1 MKRIPSSI
9 RNHQL
14 LWAVLSIFLLS
25 SCLKDTRENLS
36 TSPPLVGFLFPSP
49 AFYPEQGGFV
59 ASAPLAFSSTAQT
72 VSYDS
77 TTAFP
82 GGGNSPIQVELS
94 YTGFP
99 APYHTNV
106 QVTLAVDTSEIG
118 AINSANGA
126 NFIML
131 PAGSYSLPNNSQVTI
146 TPAQLGNYPVA
157 NVYPQVITSM
167 LDTTQQYILPLRIV
181 AAPSGI
187 VIASNLSGA
196 AIQVVVSH

>member
-9 RNHQL
+9 LSQQL
-14 LWAVLSIFLLS
+14 LWTVLSLFLLS
-25 SCLKDTRENLS
+25 SCLRDSRENLG

-49 AFYPEQGGFV
+49 GFYPAQGGFV
-59 ASAPLAFSSTAQT
+59 MSAPLSFSCTAQT

-82 GGGNSPIQVELS
+82 GGGNSPLQVELS
-94 YTGFP
+94 YTSFP

-106 QVTLAVDTSEIG
+106 QVTLAVDTTEISQ
-118 AINSANGA
+118 INSANGT
-126 NFIML
+126 NFLML

-146 TPAQLGNYPVA
+146 TPAQLGNYPIADVM
-157 NVYPQVITSM
+157 PQVITSM

-181 AAPSGI
+181 GAPSGI

-196 AIQVVVSH
+196 AIQIVVK